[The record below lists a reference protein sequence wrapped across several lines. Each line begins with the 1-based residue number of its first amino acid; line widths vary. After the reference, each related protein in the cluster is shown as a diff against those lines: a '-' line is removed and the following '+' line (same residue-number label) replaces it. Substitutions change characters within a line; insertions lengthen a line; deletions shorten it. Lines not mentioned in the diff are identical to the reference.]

1 MRGAN
6 WSLQLQN
13 LLFFLGFG
21 RNVWHWR
28 SPQRRSKNGFLKLA
42 RPCCFPVSRPG
53 FWEAFSVLS
62 PGVAGC
68 VSHTRVNAIPGA
80 SRGQCEVQ
88 IEAFSYKTSF
98 FLGFGRNVWHRRSPQ
113 RRSKNGLLKLARP
126 CCFPVSRP
134 GFWEAF
140 SVLSPGVA
148 GCDSHTRVN
157 AIPGASRGQCEVQI
171 EAFSYKSSFFS
182 RFWTQRLTL
191 KIAPTQVQKRAP
203 EARQAMLFPRFA
215 ARLLGSF
222 FGAEPWCCCGCDS
235 HTRINA
241 SQGASRSQCEVQ
253 IEAFSYKT
261 FFFF

>member
-13 LLFFLGFG
+13 LL
-21 RNVWHWR
+21 
-28 SPQRRSKNGFLKLA
+28 
-42 RPCCFPVSRPG
+42 
-53 FWEAFSVLS
+53 
-62 PGVAGC
+62 
-68 VSHTRVNAIPGA
+68 
-80 SRGQCEVQ
+80 
-88 IEAFSYKTSF
+88 F

-140 SVLSPGVA
+140 SVLSPGVT
-148 GCDSHTRVN
+148 GYD
-157 AIPGASRGQCEVQI
+157 P
-171 EAFSYKSSFFS
+171 
-182 RFWTQRLTL
+182 
-191 KIAPTQVQKRAP
+191 
-203 EARQAMLFPRFA
+203 
-215 ARLLGSF
+215 
-222 FGAEPWCCCGCDS
+222 

-261 FFFF
+261 FFFFLGFGRNVWHWRSPQRRSKNGLLKLARPCCFPVSRPGFWKPFSVLSPGVAGCDSRTRMNASRGASRSQCEVQIEAFSYKTFFFF